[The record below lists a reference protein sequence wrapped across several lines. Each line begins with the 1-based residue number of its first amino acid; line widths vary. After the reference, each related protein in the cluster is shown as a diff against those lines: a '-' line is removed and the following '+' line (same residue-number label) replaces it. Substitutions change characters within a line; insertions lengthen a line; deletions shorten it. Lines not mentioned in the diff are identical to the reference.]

1 MGLPS
6 DGHFVSGRAWY
17 FSILGSR
24 WGDRGFEGLPPFTP
38 GNAEVKSIFTCLY
51 RFGSV
56 LFGRFCIKIFY
67 ETHFDTPGT
76 SKPPN
81 PTASNPKTLNPGA
94 QHQGRGPGF
103 GVEGRAFGLTPP
115 PEATHCRAH
124 GGSRWDERFCVTS
137 IRAGVHGSRGGCVWL
152 TQRLL
157 QTFSGESQETSMCGR
172 FSHPFYH
179 NSYDWVVRLT

>member
-115 PEATHCRAH
+115 LEAMQETLPLAP
-124 GGSRWDERFCVTS
+124 TS
-137 IRAGVHGSRGGCVWL
+137 PQ
-152 TQRLL
+152 TQRPRTQNPEPRSPAPALGTWFRGL
-157 QTFSGESQETSMCGR
+157 RSGL
-172 FSHPFYH
+172 
-179 NSYDWVVRLT
+179 WVDPATLVR